1 MELSLRVDQ
10 EVIDVFIAENILPE
24 NIRVKRD
31 LYRDSAEELHSLI
44 EDEGWDDAEEALTD
58 FLEMRID
65 EPYRNG
71 PFMFSDS
78 DDTRFIME
86 RFEDYPYA
94 DSVLFTEYAFIE
106 VETTVQAFIN
116 GQIDAVYSGI
126 PAAPDL
132 QGQMPDYYGI
142 CERIEETHGRLLET
156 LEATGQLL
164 DTVVV
169 FVSDQGSR
177 FRTRDDE
184 YKRSCHKASV
194 RVPLVVRGPGF
205 EGRNRIDRPV
215 SLVDLPAT
223 LLDAAGIEPPAPFE
237 GDSAMP
243 LVEAEQNGIDAEWID
258 DVFIQISEAEV
269 GRAIRRDRWKYA
281 VYALDA
287 DGYTDPTSDRYR
299 EQYLY
304 DLAADPYEQV
314 NSSADPN
321 TGRSPTACAI
331 DSPTG
336 SPKSKTLLRPL
347 RPLTTTTDGSRHV
360 RPPRSAFG

>member
-132 QGQMPDYYGI
+132 QGQMP
-142 CERIEETHGRLLET
+142 
-156 LEATGQLL
+156 
-164 DTVVV
+164 
-169 FVSDQGSR
+169 
-177 FRTRDDE
+177 
-184 YKRSCHKASV
+184 
-194 RVPLVVRGPGF
+194 
-205 EGRNRIDRPV
+205 
-215 SLVDLPAT
+215 
-223 LLDAAGIEPPAPFE
+223 
-237 GDSAMP
+237 
-243 LVEAEQNGIDAEWID
+243 
-258 DVFIQISEAEV
+258 
-269 GRAIRRDRWKYA
+269 
-281 VYALDA
+281 
-287 DGYTDPTSDRYR
+287 
-299 EQYLY
+299 
-304 DLAADPYEQV
+304 
-314 NSSADPN
+314 
-321 TGRSPTACAI
+321 
-331 DSPTG
+331 
-336 SPKSKTLLRPL
+336 
-347 RPLTTTTDGSRHV
+347 
-360 RPPRSAFG
+360 